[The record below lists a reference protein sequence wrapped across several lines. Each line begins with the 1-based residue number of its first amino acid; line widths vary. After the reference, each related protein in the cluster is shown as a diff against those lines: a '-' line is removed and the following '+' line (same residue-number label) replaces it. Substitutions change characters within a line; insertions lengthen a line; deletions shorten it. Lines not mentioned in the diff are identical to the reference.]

1 MKINR
6 KRNMMMTLTLFGLLG
21 PAAALADKPL
31 PTGYVMNYFSDSAQG
46 AAVEDGA
53 YEVVINKLTKKNARG
68 ARRIADQVNLC
79 VAYTKTKQL
88 DKAVT
93 ACDQALA
100 MAGRRPMRPNSV
112 GFYHADKHRGN
123 EQRAIA
129 LVNRGV
135 LHAVAGD
142 DDMAKAMF
150 EKADGLD
157 VEVEAAALN
166 LLVLQREM
174 AERDS

>member
-6 KRNMMMTLTLFGLLG
+6 KQNMMIMMTLSGLLG
-21 PAAALADKPL
+21 PVAAVADEPL
-31 PTGYVMNYFSDSAQG
+31 PTGYVMNYFADSAQG
-46 AAVEDGA
+46 AAVGDGA
-53 YEVVINKLTKKNARG
+53 YEVVIKKLTKKDAMG

-88 DKAVT
+88 DRAVT
-93 ACDQALA
+93 ACDQALV
-100 MAGRRPMRPNSV
+100 MAGRRPVRLNTV
-112 GFYHADKHRGN
+112 GFYHADKYRAN

-142 DDMAKAMF
+142 DDMAKSMF
-150 EKADGLD
+150 EKAGDLD
-157 VEVEAAALN
+157 VDFEAAALN